1 MDLGYQR
8 IPIIKLWTLLLVP
21 LQGELTDEL
30 ANQLTTEVLSRIHE
44 DGCSGLVIDI
54 TGLWLVDSHLCAVLS
69 ELSTAASLMGART
82 LLSGMKPDIALTLET
97 MGVELRGVRTTL
109 NLEDALSAL
118 GVVGPRDEFDELGSA
133 GEYGASLASE
143 VQDVEGLVMDRSGSA
158 EIQTEEQLKQH
169 IGEFFSVLRAVDGG
183 DLSARVP
190 MRFAESEPMTALG
203 TTVNA
208 VIERLARVRTDTQ
221 RYERELE
228 EQLTTI
234 EKQRAAIKELSTP
247 MIEVWAGVLCV
258 PIVGVID
265 SSRAAEMTSA
275 LLSTVVEKKVRFTI
289 IDITG
294 IEAMDTRA
302 TDHFL
307 RMARSVRLLGAEC
320 VLSGINPNVARSI
333 VHMGVE
339 MSGIETYRSLRDALQ
354 HHVRQKARAPAGT
367 TTGGTGQGPSKADDH
382 GGGAKQ

>member
-1 MDLGYQR
+1 
-8 IPIIKLWTLLLVP
+8 VS
-21 LQGELTDEL
+21 DE
-30 ANQLTTEVLSRIHE
+30 
-44 DGCSGLVIDI
+44 
-54 TGLWLVDSHLCAVLS
+54 
-69 ELSTAASLMGART
+69 ASSPGIR
-82 LLSGMKPDIALTLET
+82 
-97 MGVELRGVRTTL
+97 
-109 NLEDALSAL
+109 
-118 GVVGPRDEFDELGSA
+118 
-133 GEYGASLASE
+133 
-143 VQDVEGLVMDRSGSA
+143 
-158 EIQTEEQLKQH
+158 TEEELKQY
-169 IGEFFSVLRAVDGG
+169 ITEFFGVFRAVDGG

-190 MRFAESEPMTALG
+190 ARFSETEPMAALA

-208 VIERLARVRTDTQ
+208 IIERLALVRTDTQ

-228 EQLTTI
+228 AQLATI
-234 EKQRAAIKELSTP
+234 DKQRAAIKELSTP

-275 LLSTVVEKKVRFTI
+275 LLATVVEKKVRFTI

-333 VHMGVE
+333 IHMGVE
-339 MSGIETYRSLRDALQ
+339 LSGIQTYRSLRDALQ
-354 HHVRQKARAPAGT
+354 HHVRRHTRKRPAATTNGDGNQGSDKAD
-367 TTGGTGQGPSKADDH
+367 GQGE
-382 GGGAKQ
+382 GGGQ

>member
-1 MDLGYQR
+1 VS
-8 IPIIKLWTLLLVP
+8 PSSSN
-21 LQGELTDEL
+21 
-30 ANQLTTEVLSRIHE
+30 A
-44 DGCSGLVIDI
+44 
-54 TGLWLVDSHLCAVLS
+54 
-69 ELSTAASLMGART
+69 
-82 LLSGMKPDIALTLET
+82 
-97 MGVELRGVRTTL
+97 ELR
-109 NLEDALSAL
+109 
-118 GVVGPRDEFDELGSA
+118 
-133 GEYGASLASE
+133 
-143 VQDVEGLVMDRSGSA
+143 
-158 EIQTEEQLKQH
+158 TEEQLKQY
-169 IGEFFSVLRAVDGG
+169 IAEFFGVLRAVDGG
-183 DLSARVP
+183 DLAARVP
-190 MRFAESEPMTALG
+190 ARFSDAEPMTALA

-208 VIERLARVRTDTQ
+208 IIERLALVRSETQ

-228 EQLTTI
+228 EQLATI

-307 RMARSVRLLGAEC
+307 RMARSVRLLGADC

-333 VHMGVE
+333 IHMGVE
-339 MSGIETYRSLRDALQ
+339 LSGIQTYRSLRDALQ
-354 HHVRQKARAPAGT
+354 HHVRRRARS
-367 TTGGTGQGPSKADDH
+367 QVGPSGHADGSTGSGQADDE
-382 GGGAKQ
+382 GGGGKP

>member
-1 MDLGYQR
+1 M
-8 IPIIKLWTLLLVP
+8 V
-21 LQGELTDEL
+21 
-30 ANQLTTEVLSRIHE
+30 N
-44 DGCSGLVIDI
+44 
-54 TGLWLVDSHLCAVLS
+54 
-69 ELSTAASLMGART
+69 
-82 LLSGMKPDIALTLET
+82 
-97 MGVELRGVRTTL
+97 
-109 NLEDALSAL
+109 
-118 GVVGPRDEFDELGSA
+118 GSA
-133 GEYGASLASE
+133 PS
-143 VQDVEGLVMDRSGSA
+143 VEI
-158 EIQTEEQLKQH
+158 ETEEELKQH
-169 IGEFFSVLRAVDGG
+169 IAEFFGVLRAVDGG
-183 DLSARVP
+183 DFAARVP
-190 MRFAESEPMTALG
+190 TRFSEAEPMAALA

-208 VIERLARVRTDTQ
+208 IIERLALVRGETQ

-228 EQLTTI
+228 DQLATI

-275 LLSTVVEKKVRFTI
+275 LLATVVEKKVRFTI

-333 VHMGVE
+333 IHMGVE
-339 MSGIETYRSLRDALQ
+339 LSGIKTYRSLRDALQ
-354 HHVRQKARAPAGT
+354 HHVRRHARNRPGATSNADIGQVVAT
-367 TTGGTGQGPSKADDH
+367 TDDEERR
-382 GGGAKQ
+382 GRK

>member
-1 MDLGYQR
+1 MNR
-8 IPIIKLWTLLLVP
+8 I
-21 LQGELTDEL
+21 
-30 ANQLTTEVLSRIHE
+30 S
-44 DGCSGLVIDI
+44 S
-54 TGLWLVDSHLCAVLS
+54 
-69 ELSTAASLMGART
+69 
-82 LLSGMKPDIALTLET
+82 
-97 MGVELRGVRTTL
+97 
-109 NLEDALSAL
+109 
-118 GVVGPRDEFDELGSA
+118 
-133 GEYGASLASE
+133 
-143 VQDVEGLVMDRSGSA
+143 
-158 EIQTEEQLKQH
+158 EEQLKQYM
-169 IGEFFSVLRAVDGG
+169 GEFFSTLRAVDGG

-190 MRFAESEPMTALG
+190 TRYSEGEPMAALATA
-203 TTVNA
+203 VNA
-208 VIERLARVRTDTQ
+208 AIDRLAHVRADTR

-228 EQLTTI
+228 EQLSTI

-275 LLSTVVEKKVRFTI
+275 LLAAVVEKKVRFTI

-333 VHMGVE
+333 IHMGVE
-339 MSGIETYRSLRDALQ
+339 LSGIQTYRSLRDALQ
-354 HHVRQKARAPAGT
+354 HHVRRLARRHALTNGNGNGHGVSNAG
-367 TTGGTGQGPSKADDH
+367 GEGDEQ
-382 GGGAKQ
+382 